1 MNRGKFIVLEGGEG
15 AGKTTIAKAVA
26 SAFSPAELVV
36 TKAGETPF
44 GEELKKILVSEEG
57 GRVSP
62 EAQFL
67 LAWSAQTDHFK
78 RAVSPILSRGISV
91 CSDRFAASIFAY
103 QVYAGDS
110 PYLSDLF
117 WSVRDEAF
125 RGATPEIYIFLD
137 VPPEVGLARVKQSG
151 RRMDHFEKRGL
162 DFHKK
167 VREGYL
173 EFLKFVPHEII
184 DANRSLETVQNEVLN
199 IIRKVLEYPHDCF

>member
-1 MNRGKFIVLEGGEG
+1 MRRGRFIVLEGGEG

-44 GEELKKILVSEEG
+44 GEELKRVLVSEEG
-57 GRVSP
+57 GKVSS

-78 RAVSPILSRGISV
+78 RAVSPILSQGVSV
-91 CSDRFAASIFAY
+91 FSDRFDASIFAY
-103 QVYAGDS
+103 QVYAGGA
-110 PYLSDLF
+110 PFLSDLF

-125 RGATPEIYIFLD
+125 KGITPDLYIFLD
-137 VPPEVGLARVKQSG
+137 VPPEVGIARVKQTG

-162 DFHKK
+162 DFHAKI
-167 VREGYL
+167 REGYL
-173 EFLKFVPHEII
+173 EFLKSVPHEII
-184 DANRSLETVQNEVLN
+184 DATGSCEEV
-199 IIRKVLEYPHDCF
+199 RVKVFALVRHYLR